1 MKTYKLKIWETED
14 DRNSGFSDILKSN
27 IESLTDAIKE
37 AKLQFDKQDLECV
50 VVLDDKEETTY
61 FLKDHSEEKMYNE
74 AIFELFEEKQ
84 MQERAS
90 NLSKEISIWYEGVD
104 PYGFRDDFDSL
115 EEAISTTF
123 EALYKDPLAIY
134 DNLRLNL
141 LEFEEAGEDFQTGKK
156 IQDELINFVIE
167 DFTNKYSLEK
177 LNEKSISDFLKLGNP
192 DFENENILSDYYL
205 KASEELKINNIR
217 FIDVKMN
224 QNYEYDVNVE
234 FTSGGTLKTSVE
246 NFSDDKQIIASIKEI
261 KEQAVIDA
269 ELQEILNYEREPK
282 EISVTERKEILN
294 GFKRSICNYK
304 LTELPLNRQEAK
316 SNYERKLYEKL
327 QYTSDIIKIDFK
339 AVDKEV
345 NNFFEKNNIAEN
357 FNTLGDIAKINESF
371 EVTNELTN
379 SQET

>member
-84 MQERAS
+84 MQETAS

-141 LEFEEAGEDFQTGKK
+141 LEFEEAGEDFQAGKK

-246 NFSDDKQIIASIKEI
+246 NFSDEKQIIASIKYI

-371 EVTNELTN
+371 DVTNELTN

>member
-1 MKTYKLKIWETED
+1 
-14 DRNSGFSDILKSN
+14 
-27 IESLTDAIKE
+27 
-37 AKLQFDKQDLECV
+37 
-50 VVLDDKEETTY
+50 
-61 FLKDHSEEKMYNE
+61 
-74 AIFELFEEKQ
+74 
-84 MQERAS
+84 
-90 NLSKEISIWYEGVD
+90 
-104 PYGFRDDFDSL
+104 
-115 EEAISTTF
+115 
-123 EALYKDPLAIY
+123 
-134 DNLRLNL
+134 
-141 LEFEEAGEDFQTGKK
+141 
-156 IQDELINFVIE
+156 
-167 DFTNKYSLEK
+167 
-177 LNEKSISDFLKLGNP
+177 
-192 DFENENILSDYYL
+192 
-205 KASEELKINNIR
+205 
-217 FIDVKMN
+217 MN

-246 NFSDDKQIIASIKEI
+246 NFSDEKQIIASIKYI

-371 EVTNELTN
+371 DVTNELTN

>member
-84 MQERAS
+84 MQETAS

-141 LEFEEAGEDFQTGKK
+141 LEFEEAGEDFQAGKK

-177 LNEKSISDFLKLGNP
+177 LNEKSIYDFIKLGNHE
-192 DFENENILSDYYL
+192 FENENILLDYYF
-205 KASEELKINNIR
+205 KE
-217 FIDVKMN
+217 
-224 QNYEYDVNVE
+224 YE
-234 FTSGGTLKTSVE
+234 
-246 NFSDDKQIIASIKEI
+246 
-261 KEQAVIDA
+261 
-269 ELQEILNYEREPK
+269 
-282 EISVTERKEILN
+282 
-294 GFKRSICNYK
+294 
-304 LTELPLNRQEAK
+304 
-316 SNYERKLYEKL
+316 
-327 QYTSDIIKIDFK
+327 
-339 AVDKEV
+339 
-345 NNFFEKNNIAEN
+345 
-357 FNTLGDIAKINESF
+357 
-371 EVTNELTN
+371 
-379 SQET
+379 

>member
-14 DRNSGFSDILKSN
+14 DRISGFSDILKSN

-84 MQERAS
+84 MQETAS

-141 LEFEEAGEDFQTGKK
+141 LEFEEAGEDFQAGKK

-246 NFSDDKQIIASIKEI
+246 NFSDEKQIIASIKYI